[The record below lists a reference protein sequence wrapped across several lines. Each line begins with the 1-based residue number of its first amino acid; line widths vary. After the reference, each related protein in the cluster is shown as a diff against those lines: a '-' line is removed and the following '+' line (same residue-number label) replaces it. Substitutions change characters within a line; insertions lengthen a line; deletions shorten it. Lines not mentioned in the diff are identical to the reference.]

1 MLVLEDLRWA
11 EEPLL
16 EFLEY
21 LVDWAREVPLFLL
34 CIARPELY
42 ERRPSVASSHI
53 DSIPITTRRTMMA
66 GKIEIRKSGEKFRF
80 IVLNRSGEKL
90 LQSGQFD
97 DKPSTRR
104 AVSSL
109 AKAVSGAEIVDA
121 TKPAALRRRAAR
133 VARS

>member
-1 MLVLEDLRWA
+1 MLEDLHWA
-11 EEPLL
+11 DEPLL

-21 LVDWAREVPLFLL
+21 LIDWASEVPLFLL

-42 ERRPSVASSHI
+42 ERRPGLASSHI
-53 DSIPITTRRTMMA
+53 DSDPNYVTTRRTMMA

-80 IVLNRSGEKL
+80 VVLNRSGEKL

-104 AVSSL
+104 AASSL